1 MAKTTEKRRDRR
13 RGGRHHSTSSGG
25 LQISSSAP
33 LPPLSFAF
41 FRSFSATTLFFA
53 LEGKRFERT
62 RQKIEDNGI
71 QSTSPARA
79 TEGGRRGAGS
89 PPPCPIARGCAKT
102 KEKKPAASL
111 DECAAQKNGRYHFSF
126 WMEEGDRRCMKLQR
140 HPEEGQN
147 RRGKEG
153 GEHAYCGLQSF

>member
-33 LPPLSFAF
+33 FPPLSFVF
-41 FRSFSATTLFFA
+41 FRSFSAATLFFA

-71 QSTSPARA
+71 
-79 TEGGRRGAGS
+79 
-89 PPPCPIARGCAKT
+89 
-102 KEKKPAASL
+102 
-111 DECAAQKNGRYHFSF
+111 
-126 WMEEGDRRCMKLQR
+126 
-140 HPEEGQN
+140 
-147 RRGKEG
+147 
-153 GEHAYCGLQSF
+153 